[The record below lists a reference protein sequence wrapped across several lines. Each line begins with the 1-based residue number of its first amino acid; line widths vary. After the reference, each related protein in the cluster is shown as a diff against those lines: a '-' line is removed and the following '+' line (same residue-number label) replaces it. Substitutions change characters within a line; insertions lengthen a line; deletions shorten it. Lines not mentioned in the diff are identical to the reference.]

1 MTVSQPTH
9 LKAQE
14 TLEKARVLLESGRGA
29 ALPGLVN
36 LIATLSA
43 DLEKVS
49 IEELVES
56 IEPDAVLL
64 SRILTVANKLP
75 HNPGISRVA
84 NLSQAVHQI
93 GFSRVRNTALSLLL
107 LDQTRAHQ
115 STEQSEAAALAL
127 TAGLVA
133 HGAAAHLGTHDP
145 ELVFACASLRNL
157 GRILM
162 AVISP
167 QLYREAVSL
176 NRLTPPV
183 DGFRRCFGMG
193 PLELSRKITAGQK
206 LPDLAVQALREGEP
220 EALPGVSTTHDTR
233 LLALADYSCRLAA
246 IVLDPREPDHGFVR
260 KVTQLAARYRRTL
273 PGLDT
278 AAVPALLGANERLR
292 AYVRG
297 GAGDAL
303 PVGNLKRIRHR
314 VELLSPGGAS
324 AAERAEKLPVRFTA
338 AGIPDPAGEP
348 PPEVYPEQLAAEQ
361 EAASANKE
369 TASPAAETTPPASS
383 PVAPTE
389 PAAPVAPAAQVEA
402 AESAPA
408 TAWAD
413 ALPDSIVH
421 AVTPPIPTA
430 ASPEEEAVELM
441 RAAAGATELWWFR
454 SGHTGEILMRHHGIG
469 ETWGGVPASAAIIPG
484 ERNVFGLAIDK
495 GDVVLIHD
503 ATAPTLRAYLPAWWT
518 SLPLAPTSFALVPI
532 SHGVERSLLV
542 AGWTEKRHVSLSNAQ
557 TVLLRRLA
565 GSKTTA

>member
-1 MTVSQPTH
+1 MTVSQPTP

-14 TLEKARVLLESGRGA
+14 TLEKARVLLDSGRGA

-49 IEELVES
+49 ITELVES

-75 HNPGISRVA
+75 HNPGIARVA
-84 NLSQAVHQI
+84 SLSQAVHQI

-107 LDQTRAHQ
+107 LDQTSARQ
-115 STEQSEAAALAL
+115 RPEQREAAALAL

-162 AVISP
+162 AAISP
-167 QLYREAVSL
+167 DLYREAL
-176 NRLTPPV
+176 ALERLTPPV

-206 LPDLAVQALREGEP
+206 LPELAVQALREGEP
-220 EALPGVSTTHDTR
+220 ESLPGVPTTHDAR
-233 LLALADYSCRLAA
+233 LLAMADYSCRLAA
-246 IVLDPREPDHGFVR
+246 LVLDSREPDHGFVR
-260 KVTQLAARYRRTL
+260 KVAQLAARYRRSL

-278 AAVPALLGANERLR
+278 VAVPALLGANERLR

-348 PPEVYPEQLAAEQ
+348 PAEVHPEQVAAEQ
-361 EAASANKE
+361 EKE
-369 TASPAAETTPPASS
+369 LAKVSVS
-383 PVAPTE
+383 PVAEAARP
-389 PAAPVAPAAQVEA
+389 PAAPAEA
-402 AESAPA
+402 TEAAPA

-413 ALPDSIVH
+413 VLPESIV
-421 AVTPPIPTA
+421 
-430 ASPEEEAVELM
+430 
-441 RAAAGATELWWFR
+441 R
-454 SGHTGEILMRHHGIG
+454 
-469 ETWGGVPASAAIIPG
+469 
-484 ERNVFGLAIDK
+484 
-495 GDVVLIHD
+495 
-503 ATAPTLRAYLPAWWT
+503 
-518 SLPLAPTSFALVPI
+518 
-532 SHGVERSLLV
+532 
-542 AGWTEKRHVSLSNAQ
+542 
-557 TVLLRRLA
+557 
-565 GSKTTA
+565 

>member
-1 MTVSQPTH
+1 MTVSPPKS

-14 TLEKARVLLESGRGA
+14 TLEQARVLLDSGRGA

-36 LIATLSA
+36 LIATLST

-49 IEELVES
+49 ISELVES

-84 NLSQAVHQI
+84 TLSQAVHQI

-107 LDQTRAHQ
+107 LDQARARQ
-115 STEQSEAAALAL
+115 APEQRDAAALAL
-127 TAGLVA
+127 TAGLIA
-133 HGAAAHLGTHDP
+133 HGAGAHLGTHDP
-145 ELVFACASLRNL
+145 ELAFACASLRNL

-162 AVISP
+162 AAISP
-167 QLYREAVSL
+167 ELYREAVAL
-176 NRLTPPV
+176 ERLSPPV

-206 LPDLAVQALREGEP
+206 LPELAVQALREGEP
-220 EALPGVSTTHDTR
+220 EALPGVPTTHDAR
-233 LLALADYSCRLAA
+233 LLALADYSCRLAS
-246 IVLDPREPDHGFVR
+246 IVLDSHEPDHAFVR
-260 KVTQLAARYRRTL
+260 KVTLLAARYRRSL

-314 VELLSPGGAS
+314 VELLSPGGAA

-338 AGIPDPAGEP
+338 GALPDPAGAP
-348 PPEVYPEQLAAEQ
+348 PPEVDPNQPPPEQ
-361 EAASANKE
+361 EAQAPQTSAASE
-369 TASPAAETTPPASS
+369 TETTPP
-383 PVAPTE
+383 
-389 PAAPVAPAAQVEA
+389 PVAPAEDLPAP
-402 AESAPA
+402 PA

-413 ALPDSIVH
+413 ALPETSVVAI
-421 AVTPPIPTA
+421 
-430 ASPEEEAVELM
+430 ASPAPASASGAPEDDTLEMM
-441 RAAAGATELWWFR
+441 RAAAGCVELWWFR
-454 SGHTGEILMRHHGIG
+454 SASAGGSLARHRGVGEA
-469 ETWGGVPASAAIIPG
+469 WGGVPASAAVLHG

-503 ATAPTLRAYLPAWWT
+503 AADPTLRAYLPAWWT
-518 SLPLAPTSFALVPI
+518 TIPLAPPSFALVPVAH
-532 SHGVERSLLV
+532 SDARSLLV
-542 AGWTEKRHVSLSNAQ
+542 VAWTEKRHVVLSAAQ
-557 TVLLRRLA
+557 TALLRRLA
-565 GSKTTA
+565 AATAG